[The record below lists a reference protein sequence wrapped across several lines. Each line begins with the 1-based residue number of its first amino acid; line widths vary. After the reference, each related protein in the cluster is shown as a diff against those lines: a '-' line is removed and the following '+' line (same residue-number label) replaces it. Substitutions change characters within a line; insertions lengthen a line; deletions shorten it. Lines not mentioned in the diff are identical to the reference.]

1 VKTWHCA
8 WLAPLVPLLFGC
20 TTVGPDYHVPERA
33 AVRAPDANGPLTGGS
48 SPAVSVGPVPDA
60 WWQLY
65 DDPRLYRLVR
75 EALAANTDIRVA
87 SANLRRA
94 TAAFHEVEAEN
105 LPQGGIGASVSRAQ
119 LSGQSYLQT
128 TKPPVFN
135 LGDFGPGVSYLIDF
149 FGKLARAD
157 EAALANVQASE
168 AALDLARAGVVAQTV
183 RAYVQGC
190 AAGHELEI
198 ARHQIELQVRTA
210 DTTRRLA
217 AAGRAEPT
225 DAVRARARADYLRAA
240 LPPLEAAREAA
251 RFRLAL
257 VLGKPPAAL
266 APEDIEC
273 HEEPPLTQPLPVGD
287 GAALLRRRPDIR
299 QAERE
304 LAAATAKIGVA
315 TADLYPTIRIGA
327 SAGVTGLLS
336 DLGSGPTVR
345 WSIGPMLSWNF
356 PTNGVRPRIARM
368 EAGADAALAHFDGV
382 VLRALQETET
392 ALSAY
397 THELQRQQALR
408 LARDQAEEAAR
419 QERQRYE
426 AGRTPY
432 LARLDAERTLA
443 DTETALAESD
453 SLVAMRQ
460 IDLFLALG
468 GGWQQASRPDP
479 HAPAPPQAA
488 LRGQATGHPLPKT
501 DTPKEAATLPHG
513 AAPPANHPSG
523 PA

>member
-1 VKTWHCA
+1 M
-8 WLAPLVPLLFGC
+8 PLVPALFAC
-20 TTVGPDYHVPERA
+20 TTVGPDYHLPDTA
-33 AVRAPDANGPLTGGS
+33 AVRAPEANGKLLGS
-48 SPAVSVGPVPDA
+48 ANPAVSIGPVPDA

-65 DDPRLYRLVR
+65 NDPRLDRLVR

-94 TAAFHEVEAEN
+94 TAALHEVEAEN
-105 LPQGGIGASVSRAQ
+105 LPQGGISASVSRAQ

-157 EAALANVQASE
+157 EAALANMQASE
-168 AALDLARAGVVAQTV
+168 AALDAARVGVAAQTV

-190 AAGHELEI
+190 AASHELEV
-198 ARHQIELQVRTA
+198 ARHQIALQERAVDA
-210 DTTRRLA
+210 TRRLA
-217 AAGRAEPT
+217 SAGRAEPT
-225 DAVRARARADYLRAA
+225 DTVRAQARVEALRAA
-240 LPPLEAAREAA
+240 LPPLAAAREAA
-251 RFRLAL
+251 GFRLAL

-266 APEDIEC
+266 PAEDIEC

-287 GAALLRRRPDIR
+287 GAALLKRRPDIR

-315 TADLYPTIRIGA
+315 TADLYPSIRIGA
-327 SAGVTGLLS
+327 SAGLTGLLS

-397 THELQRQQALR
+397 ARELERQHALQ
-408 LARDQAEEAAR
+408 LARDQAVEAAR
-419 QERQRYE
+419 QERRRYE

-443 DTETALAESD
+443 DAEAALAESD

-468 GGWQQASRPDP
+468 GGWQQPEGAPRAEERGHDAS
-479 HAPAPPQAA
+479 
-488 LRGQATGHPLPKT
+488 LPLPKS
-501 DTPKEAATLPHG
+501 DTRPDAVVLLHG
-513 AAPPANHPSG
+513 AAPPARPSSP

>member
-1 VKTWHCA
+1 M
-8 WLAPLVPLLFGC
+8 PLLPLLFAC
-20 TTVGPDYHVPERA
+20 TTVGPDYHVPDA
-33 AVRAPDANGPLTGGS
+33 AALRAPEANGKLLGS
-48 SPAVSVGPVPDA
+48 ANPAVSIGPVPDA

-65 DDPRLYRLVR
+65 DDPRLDRLVR

-94 TAAFHEVEAEN
+94 TAALHEVEAEN

-157 EAALANVQASE
+157 EAALANMQASE
-168 AALDLARAGVVAQTV
+168 AALDAARVGVAAQTV

-190 AAGHELEI
+190 AASHELAVARQQI
-198 ARHQIELQVRTA
+198 ALQDRTVDA
-210 DTTRRLA
+210 TRKLA

-225 DAVRARARADYLRAA
+225 DAVRAQARVEALRAA

-266 APEDIEC
+266 PAEETEC

-287 GAALLRRRPDIR
+287 GAALLKRRPDIR

-315 TADLYPTIRIGA
+315 TADLYPSIRIGA
-327 SAGVTGLLS
+327 SAGLTGLLS
-336 DLGSGPTVR
+336 DLGSGPTAR

-397 THELQRQQALR
+397 SRELERQHALH
-408 LARDQAEEAAR
+408 LARDQAAEAAR
-419 QERQRYE
+419 QERRRYE

-443 DTETALAESD
+443 DAEAALAESD
-453 SLVAMRQ
+453 SRVAMRQ

-468 GGWQQASRPDP
+468 GGWQQAGG
-479 HAPAPPQAA
+479 APQAA
-488 LRGQATGHPLPKT
+488 EHGHDVSHPLPKT
-501 DTPKEAATLPHG
+501 DARPDAVMLRHG
-513 AAPPANHPSG
+513 AAPTGRQS
-523 PA
+523 

>member
-1 VKTWHCA
+1 MKTWHCA
-8 WLAPLVPLLFGC
+8 WLVPLVPLLFAC
-20 TTVGPDYHVPERA
+20 TTVGPDYHVPDRA
-33 AVRAPDANGPLTGGS
+33 AVRTPDANGKLTGAS

-65 DDPRLYRLVR
+65 DDPRLDRLVR
-75 EALAANTDIRVA
+75 EALAANTDLRVA

-105 LPQGGIGASVSRAQ
+105 LPQGGIGASLARAQ
-119 LSGQSYLQT
+119 LSGESYLQT

-135 LGDFGPGVSYLIDF
+135 LGDIGPGVSYLIDF

-157 EAALANVQASE
+157 EAAHANVQASE
-168 AALDLARAGVVAQTV
+168 AALELARVGVVAQTV

-190 AAGHELEI
+190 AASHELEVAREQI
-198 ARHQIELQVRTA
+198 ALQARAA
-210 DTTRRLA
+210 DATQRLA

-225 DAVRARARADYLRAA
+225 DAIRARSRADALRAA

-251 RFRLAL
+251 RFKLAL

-266 APEDIEC
+266 APKDIEC
-273 HEEPPLTQPLPVGD
+273 HEEPALTQPLPVGD
-287 GAALLRRRPDIR
+287 GAALLKRRPDIR

-315 TADLYPTIRIGA
+315 TADLYPSIRIGA
-327 SAGVTGLLS
+327 SAGLTGLLS
-336 DLGSGPTVR
+336 DLGSGPTAR
-345 WSIGPMLSWNF
+345 WSLGPMLSWNF

-397 THELQRQQALR
+397 TRALERQQALR
-408 LARDQAEEAAR
+408 LARDQAADAAR
-419 QERQRYE
+419 QERRRYE

-432 LARLDAERTLA
+432 LARLDAERSLA
-443 DTETALAESD
+443 DAEAAVAESD

-468 GGWQQASRPDP
+468 GGWQQSKPPDP
-479 HAPAPPQAA
+479 HA
-488 LRGQATGHPLPKT
+488 ATGA
-501 DTPKEAATLPHG
+501 TPG
-513 AAPPANHPSG
+513 
-523 PA
+523 

>member
-1 VKTWHCA
+1 M
-8 WLAPLVPLLFGC
+8 
-20 TTVGPDYHVPERA
+20 E
-33 AVRAPDANGPLTGGS
+33 
-48 SPAVSVGPVPDA
+48 
-60 WWQLY
+60 
-65 DDPRLYRLVR
+65 
-75 EALAANTDIRVA
+75 
-87 SANLRRA
+87 
-94 TAAFHEVEAEN
+94 
-105 LPQGGIGASVSRAQ
+105 
-119 LSGQSYLQT
+119 
-128 TKPPVFN
+128 
-135 LGDFGPGVSYLIDF
+135 
-149 FGKLARAD
+149 
-157 EAALANVQASE
+157 ASE
-168 AALDLARAGVVAQTV
+168 AALDLARVGVAAQTV

-190 AAGHELEI
+190 AASHEL
-198 ARHQIELQVRTA
+198 AVAHHQIALQARTVDA
-210 DTTRRLA
+210 TRRLA

-225 DAVRARARADYLRAA
+225 DAVRAQARVEAMRANVPA
-240 LPPLEAAREAA
+240 LEAAREAA

-266 APEDIEC
+266 APKDIEC
-273 HEEPPLTQPLPVGD
+273 HEEPPLKQPLPVGD
-287 GAALLRRRPDIR
+287 GAALLKRRPDIR

-315 TADLYPTIRIGA
+315 TADLYPSIRIGA
-327 SAGVTGLLS
+327 SAGLTGLLS

-392 ALSAY
+392 ALSGYAR
-397 THELQRQQALR
+397 ELERQHALH
-408 LARDQAEEAAR
+408 LARDQAAAAAR

-443 DTETALAESD
+443 DAEAALAASD

-468 GGWQQASRPDP
+468 GGWQQIGEA
-479 HAPAPPQAA
+479 PQAA
-488 LRGQATGHPLPKT
+488 ERGHDGEPPLPKT
-501 DTPKEAATLPHG
+501 DTPPDASVLPRGASLTGAPPRTLPD
-513 AAPPANHPSG
+513 A
-523 PA
+523 